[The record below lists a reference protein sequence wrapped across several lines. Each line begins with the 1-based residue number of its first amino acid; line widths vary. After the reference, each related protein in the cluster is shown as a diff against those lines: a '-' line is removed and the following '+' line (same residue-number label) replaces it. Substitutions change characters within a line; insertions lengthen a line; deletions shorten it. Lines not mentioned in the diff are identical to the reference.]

1 MGLKEKQ
8 AMANLD
14 FGWAE
19 KRLVENTGVN
29 MKIEMDAPS
38 FANDLDAIYNA
49 DQRGAVASANGI
61 ALVCRNEI
69 GKEAFNEKRVN
80 KVVLLNQATGKRS
93 VKFEGTSLILACAFA
108 SSDNY
113 FSEHEIQEAI
123 ENQL

>member
-19 KRLVENTGVN
+19 KRIAENTGVN
-29 MKIEMDAPS
+29 TKIELDVNS
-38 FANDLDAIYNA
+38 FSNDLDAIYNA
-49 DQRGAVASANGI
+49 DQRGAVATANGI
-61 ALVCRNEI
+61 AKVCYNDI
-69 GKEAFNEKRVN
+69 GKEAFNEKKVN
-80 KVVLLNQATGKRS
+80 KVVLLNQPAGSRS

-108 SSDNY
+108 SSDDY
-113 FSEHEIQEAI
+113 FSESEIQEAI